1 MGGVPHNKFFNTLIS
16 ASGIR
21 SENEGWIE
29 DFGDPSLEGGVIA
42 EMIAER

>member
-1 MGGVPHNKFFNTLIS
+1 MEAGTHNKIFNTLIS

-21 SENEGWIE
+21 SNNEGWIE

-42 EMIAER
+42 EIIEYR